1 MACPPSASC
10 RGARCQLLFGV
21 PNAPTTL
28 LSTSRPLLFW
38 CCCYCYWLL
47 AVVVLG
53 RLWCW
58 RWCWWPTRQPPGH
71 STHWQAT
78 AMPHDAIMPWH
89 NTTLGPICMIAQA
102 CLSFFPT
109 LAHRAHASQRLG
121 AGPPGLDWPK
131 IVREADQAVQRH
143 GGRPAG
149 QHSIYPNILTVCGI
163 TVYFSIYPSILQ

>member
-1 MACPPSASC
+1 M
-10 RGARCQLLFGV
+10 
-21 PNAPTTL
+21 
-28 LSTSRPLLFW
+28 
-38 CCCYCYWLL
+38 
-47 AVVVLG
+47 
-53 RLWCW
+53 
-58 RWCWWPTRQPPGH
+58 
-71 STHWQAT
+71 
-78 AMPHDAIMPWH
+78 MPWH

-121 AGPPGLDWPK
+121 AGPPGLGWPK

-163 TVYFSIYPSILQ
+163 TVYFSIYPSILLICINEYITVTPYIQPSSRCSPRPRIPLYHHRLLPRHHHPLPPLVGACKLSAH

>member
-1 MACPPSASC
+1 MRLGPWGRPTTTPVPVQMPQPPS
-10 RGARCQLLFGV
+10 
-21 PNAPTTL
+21 P
-28 LSTSRPLLFW
+28 
-38 CCCYCYWLL
+38 CCYNSIWLRRCWPWVCGAWL
-47 AVVVLG
+47 AS
-53 RLWCW
+53 
-58 RWCWWPTRQPPGH
+58 PPDNP
-71 STHWQAT
+71 QAT
-78 AMPHDAIMPWH
+78 AHTGKPQPCRMMPWH

-121 AGPPGLDWPK
+121 AGPPGLGWPK

>member
-1 MACPPSASC
+1 MRLGPWG
-10 RGARCQLLFGV
+10 R
-21 PNAPTTL
+21 PTTTPVPVQTCP
-28 LSTSRPLLFW
+28 SPQA
-38 CCCYCYWLL
+38 L
-47 AVVVLG
+47 AATIGCVGVG
-53 RLWCW
+53 RGFAARGWQAH
-58 RWCWWPTRQPPGH
+58 PTTPRA
-71 STHWQAT
+71 QAT
-78 AMPHDAIMPWH
+78 AHTGKPQPCRMMPWH

>member
-1 MACPPSASC
+1 MRLGPWGRPTTTPVPVQMPQPPS
-10 RGARCQLLFGV
+10 
-21 PNAPTTL
+21 P
-28 LSTSRPLLFW
+28 
-38 CCCYCYWLL
+38 CCYNSIWLRRCWPWVCGAWL
-47 AVVVLG
+47 AS
-53 RLWCW
+53 
-58 RWCWWPTRQPPGH
+58 PPDNP
-71 STHWQAT
+71 QAT
-78 AMPHDAIMPWH
+78 AHTGKPQPCRMMPWH
-89 NTTLGPICMIAQA
+89 NNTLGSICMIAQA

-121 AGPPGLDWPK
+121 AGPPGLGWPK